1 MAISPS
7 AVPDLISME
16 IVSSLSGSCACFQVP
31 PRCLSDPVDQS
42 GCEGGGRQDKVVS
55 LIFFFFTSFRDFSVR
70 LLFPAHAAEGLPFI
84 LEILFLSPPCV
95 VPHFLFLVPCRKR
108 GGFHSIPFLLF
119 CRASWHP
126 PSCLHALDWWRLKK
140 KKKKKKGKKRGG
152 NRKQREDRED
162 LPFLLSSACAHT
174 SWNRRM
180 KGRRQSGSDVC
191 APHLFFLSLC
201 LPPLLLSTSLF
212 VCVSLPLSLSLC
224 LLSLSAFLS
233 VSAPRRFT
241 QGQAALSWRVRWLYA
256 CRDICECAY
265 AGGD

>member
-16 IVSSLSGSCACFQVP
+16 MVSSLSGSCACFQVP
-31 PRCLSDPVDQS
+31 LRCLSDPVDQS

-126 PSCLHALDWWRLKK
+126 PSCLGLMEIKK
-140 KKKKKKGKKRGG
+140 KKKKKEKREKKRRESKAKRGQRG
-152 NRKQREDRED
+152 PPFPSLLCLRSHQLKQAHEGETSEWQRCMRSS
-162 LPFLLSSACAHT
+162 PLLSLALPPSP
-174 SWNRRM
+174 S
-180 KGRRQSGSDVC
+180 
-191 APHLFFLSLC
+191 PLYLSLC
-201 LPPLLLSTSLF
+201 
-212 VCVSLPLSLSLC
+212 VCVSPSLSLSLSLVPFRFPLCVRASPLHTGAGCSVVTGEMALRVQRHLWMC
-224 LLSLSAFLS
+224 LC
-233 VSAPRRFT
+233 
-241 QGQAALSWRVRWLYA
+241 W
-256 CRDICECAY
+256 
-265 AGGD
+265 GGLK